1 MIFKEKNFISIE
13 EYKKVF
19 IYFLI
24 KNDEVVYVGKTTQGI
39 FRPLSHRNKDY
50 DKINIIYCDVD
61 KSDKLESYYI
71 LKYKPKYNK
80 ELNYNSFYTMN
91 MVVQKIKREIDF
103 NFNLWRLKSIIKET
117 QINIQEFNG
126 KKYISK
132 DDFKEIIA
140 YIRR

>member
-1 MIFKEKNFISIE
+1 MIFEEKDFISIE

-117 QINIQEFNG
+117 QINIQKFNG

-132 DDFKEIIA
+132 DDFKELIA

>member
-1 MIFKEKNFISIE
+1 MIFEEEDFISIE

>member
-1 MIFKEKNFISIE
+1 MIFEEKKFISIE

>member
-1 MIFKEKNFISIE
+1 MIFEEKNFISIE

-91 MVVQKIKREIDF
+91 MVVKKIKREIDF

>member
-1 MIFKEKNFISIE
+1 MIFEEKDFISIE